1 MLSFFGK
8 VFLLLAAAFGLGAL
22 AGKRKRSD
30 GAVPEPVATPEKRNT
45 PQAAPS
51 PTAAVA
57 AGPAEPAFVPA
68 TGSPKLPAGPAPEPE
83 MPSELPEPVVAG
95 PGGQP
100 AKKPRAGQREDP
112 LAAKHRAA
120 AFDHD
125 FRTLDYRS
133 LSKDAAARE
142 KERRARQHLSWQ
154 AKDPEAQ
161 APSPPLQ
168 NAQFSQFGGSFV
180 SAEIIRGRSTER
192 VPDLMPTLPG
202 DGAEPSTAAPPARRS
217 LAGPDPRGP
226 TPKRE
231 ERRHLPEDPLAAK
244 HRAAPF
250 DKDFRTL
257 DYRKLG
263 SGPRPAPS
271 PTGSSEQAGH
281 ETAGAEVAPAH
292 AVFRIAGA
300 AGTVPAVDVDNPAA
314 GGEAGRREPP
324 VTGEAV
330 LAEEI
335 MVREPARLDAPRAG
349 TPDDLTRI
357 DGIGTSLE
365 RLLFE
370 NGIYHYDQ
378 IARWG
383 AGEAHWFEAK
393 SGFPG
398 RVTRERWVEQAQ
410 ALVDDRATP
419 RAVV

>member
-1 MLSFFGK
+1 MT
-8 VFLLLAAAFGLGAL
+8 VPAPQAPGAT
-22 AGKRKRSD
+22 APAPSA
-30 GAVPEPVATPEKRNT
+30 GAV
-45 PQAAPS
+45 
-51 PTAAVA
+51 
-57 AGPAEPAFVPA
+57 
-68 TGSPKLPAGPAPEPE
+68 
-83 MPSELPEPVVAG
+83 
-95 PGGQP
+95 
-100 AKKPRAGQREDP
+100 AKPHPGQREDP

-120 AFDHD
+120 AFDRD
-125 FRTLDYRS
+125 FRTLDYRA
-133 LSKDAAARE
+133 LSKDEAARE
-142 KERRARQHLSWQ
+142 KERRARQHSSWQ
-154 AKDPEAQ
+154 AKDPASH

-202 DGAEPSTAAPPARRS
+202 GDTAPPPAPATAPRRT

-231 ERRHLPEDPLAAK
+231 QRKHLPEDPLAAK

-263 SGPRPAPS
+263 SAASAAS
-271 PTGSSEQAGH
+271 PPLPKAAADAAAG
-281 ETAGAEVAPAH
+281 EDMAGGGDVADER

-300 AGTVPAVDVDNPAA
+300 AGTVPAVDVEAPAA
-314 GGEAGRREPP
+314 TDEASASHPSGPD
-324 VTGEAV
+324 EAV
-330 LAEEI
+330 LAEEALI
-335 MVREPARLDAPRAG
+335 REPDRLEAPRAD

-357 DGIGTSLE
+357 DGIGPSLE

-383 AGEAHWFEAK
+383 AGEGHWFEAK

-398 RVTRERWVEQAQ
+398 RIARERWVEQAQ

-419 RAVV
+419 RRVM